1 MDDYHDHKS
10 LGMMNQI
17 EHSRNIQET
26 ETLEQ
31 EQAHDIAVKY
41 DRNRKQLA
49 DNWTGRLV
57 EQEWNIK
64 VQKSCTE

>member
-1 MDDYHDHKS
+1 
-10 LGMMNQI
+10 MMNQI

-49 DNWTGRLV
+49 DN
-57 EQEWNIK
+57 
-64 VQKSCTE
+64 